1 MKIILESY
9 GIALFD
15 DHLSST
21 IIAGTDRNLF
31 QFISFLANFSKKF
44 KTSTTLT
51 IAIACSLQ
59 VANPT
64 PTTTKTQHY
73 RHKHSKSERVIQ
85 LPWVIWWSGIV
96 PMSVLTKVKKY
107 GSIVALPFARLI
119 LIIPPSEFWQLLLV
133 PWAIHMME
141 WFLGNGTGNK
151 KYLRDEK

>member
-9 GIALFD
+9 GIALSD

-31 QFISFLANFSKKF
+31 QFISFLANFSQKF

-64 PTTTKTQHY
+64 PTTTKTQYY

-85 LPWVIWWSGIV
+85 LP
-96 PMSVLTKVKKY
+96 
-107 GSIVALPFARLI
+107 
-119 LIIPPSEFWQLLLV
+119 
-133 PWAIHMME
+133 
-141 WFLGNGTGNK
+141 
-151 KYLRDEK
+151 